1 MHLCN
6 QIVGDESTPVAIK
19 DLDAQLA
26 VQIVDWQGEGLCV
39 AVRALQRV
47 KHMAVCCSV
56 RCRSS
61 SFDVSSCARAY
72 LERLFE
78 QLSPSPRPLECTCI
92 TMESKKQ
99 KNTSCQAGLR
109 VLKMTCDVA
118 ERRGLTGLPSGSS
131 NDNTI

>member
-26 VQIVDWQGEGLCV
+26 VQIVEWQGEGLCV
-39 AVRALQRV
+39 AVRVLQRV
-47 KHMAVCCSV
+47 KYMVVCCSV

-61 SFDVSSCARAY
+61 SFDVSACARAY

-78 QLSPSPRPLECTCI
+78 QLSPSPRPVECTYI

-99 KNTSCQAGLR
+99 KKYLLPGGVEGFEDDVRRCGTAGTDRLAQR
-109 VLKMTCDVA
+109 V
-118 ERRGLTGLPSGSS
+118 E
-131 NDNTI
+131 